1 MPQHWTHEERVW
13 LKSIYGKCTVLECA
27 THLKRTTDAVTTQ
40 VKYLR
45 KRGWTFNT
53 TRRK

>member
-1 MPQHWTHEERVW
+1 MPDRWTHEERVW
-13 LKSIYGKCTVLECA
+13 LKKNYGKCTVLECA
-27 THLKRTTDAVTTQ
+27 THLNRTPDAVTNQ

-45 KRGWTFNT
+45 KRGWSFDT

>member
-1 MPQHWTHEERVW
+1 MPKQWTHRERVW
-13 LKSIYGKCTVLECA
+13 LKNNYGKCTVDECSEHLE
-27 THLKRTTDAVTTQ
+27 RTTDAIRNQ

-45 KRGWTFNT
+45 RRGWSFDT